1 MDILRHGKDF
11 DHHDSNIKSHHPQI
25 RRQSYI
31 LYPEKRPI
39 SQEQLLTE
47 SKEMD
52 AGLVI
57 ANLTSYSPLSA
68 SGTTIGAAQ
77 QIMASFNHSSRKSYA

>member
-1 MDILRHGKDF
+1 MAKTLTIY
-11 DHHDSNIKSHHPQI
+11 DHHDSNIKSHHPQL

-31 LYPEKRPI
+31 LYPEKRSI
-39 SQEQLLTE
+39 SQEQLLAE

-52 AGLVI
+52 ADLVI
-57 ANLTSYSPLSA
+57 AKLTSYSCLSA

-77 QIMASFNHSSRKSYA
+77 QTMASFNRSSRKSYA